1 MKRTAVTLALHLA
14 ATEENGRQVIPG
26 LSSLA
31 PDGLSGFSDLNHLV
45 LHKLEFA
52 QLKKP
57 EFRALLYPF
66 YVGNVWI
73 CIKCSGSGTL
83 DRGFVS
89 AQNLKPPH
97 QLKKMLFV
105 WLIPPLWPEVMK
117 EATSV
122 WYPSGHNLLPLM
134 QRMQADIVACTTIY
148 TLTEGSKEEEKF
160 KCGRTDWRPRER
172 SPVRSS
178 IRPLLGRTRS
188 ELKTCSR
195 VSGSR
200 AEEGKYQ
207 IFVKTISGKTISL
220 WVSGRD
226 TGETINTLIE
236 QREGYPR
243 PSFYIMYE
251 GKILQVDDRLRD
263 C

>member
-1 MKRTAVTLALHLA
+1 LKLFEKMKMIAVSLARNLA

-31 PDGLSGFSDLNHLV
+31 PDGLAGFSDLNHLV
-45 LHKLEFA
+45 LHRLEDA

-66 YVGNVWI
+66 SVGNGWI

-83 DRGFVS
+83 DSGFVS
-89 AQNLKPPH
+89 AQTLKSPH
-97 QLKKMLFV
+97 QFKKTLSV

-117 EATSV
+117 EAASV
-122 WYPSGHNLLPLM
+122 WYPSGHTLLPLM
-134 QRMQADIVACTTIY
+134 QRMQADIVACTATY
-148 TLTEGSKEEEKF
+148 TLTEGLKEDEKF

-172 SPVRSS
+172 SLVRSS
-178 IRPLLGRTRS
+178 IRPLLGRARS
-188 ELKTCSR
+188 ELKTCLR

-226 TGETINTLIE
+226 TGETINTLME
-236 QREGYPR
+236 QR
-243 PSFYIMYE
+243 
-251 GKILQVDDRLRD
+251 
-263 C
+263 